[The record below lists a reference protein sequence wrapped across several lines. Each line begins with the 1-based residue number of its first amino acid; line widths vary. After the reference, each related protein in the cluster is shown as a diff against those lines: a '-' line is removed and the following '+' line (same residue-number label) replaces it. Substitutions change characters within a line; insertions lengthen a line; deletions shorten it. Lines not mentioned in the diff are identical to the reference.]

1 MPKKLLCLPTSER
14 STRLS
19 LSLWEREL
27 RPSTVTVGKRAS
39 SFDCHCGK
47 ESFVLRLSLWESK
60 RASSGS
66 THISRACSRVTSEHV
81 CVSHDCLVFLVKP
94 TGHESA
100 ATPFRFPFRGR
111 VAASHRYT

>member
-27 RPSTVTVGKRAS
+27 RPTVTVGKRAS
-39 SFDCHCGK
+39 SFGCHCGK
-47 ESFVLRLSLWESK
+47 ESFVLPFD
-60 RASSGS
+60 A
-66 THISRACSRVTSEHV
+66 HYSEHV
-81 CVSHDCLVFLVKP
+81 CVSHDCLVFLVNDRP
-94 TGHESA
+94 GTRVPESWT

-111 VAASHRYT
+111 VAASVLEYT

>member
-39 SFDCHCGK
+39 SFGCHCGK
-47 ESFVLRLSLWESK
+47 ESFVLPFD
-60 RASSGS
+60 A
-66 THISRACSRVTSEHV
+66 HYSEHV
-81 CVSHDCLVFLVKP
+81 CVSHDCTV
-94 TGHESA
+94 
-100 ATPFRFPFRGR
+100 
-111 VAASHRYT
+111 

>member
-19 LSLWEREL
+19 LSLWERVL

-39 SFDCHCGK
+39 SFGCHCGK
-47 ESFVLRLSLWESK
+47 ESFVLPFD
-60 RASSGS
+60 A
-66 THISRACSRVTSEHV
+66 HYSEHV
-81 CVSHDCLVFLVKP
+81 CVSHDCLVFLITLNRPDTSP
-94 TGHESA
+94 T

-111 VAASHRYT
+111 VAASVLEYT